1 MSSQDTLADRYGAPA
16 PWRHR
21 VLVAASVVLG
31 LAFLGWL
38 AWTAYAHST
47 PAVESDL
54 VTYSIDGEH
63 EVSARVAVSLEDE
76 DVRATCLLRAFAE
89 DHSVVGE
96 LSFVPEP
103 GADQPLEETVR
114 TERRATSLELVG
126 CTAPGQSRPR

>member
-1 MSSQDTLADRYGAPA
+1 VSSQDTLADRYGPPA
-16 PWRHR
+16 PWRRR
-21 VLVAASVVLG
+21 VAVAASVSLG
-31 LAFLGWL
+31 IAFLGWL
-38 AWTAYAHST
+38 AWTTYAHST
-47 PAVESDL
+47 PSVDSEM

-63 EVSARVAVSLEDE
+63 EVTARVAVTLKDE

-96 LSFVPEP
+96 LSFTPEY

-114 TERRATSLELVG
+114 TERRATSLELIG